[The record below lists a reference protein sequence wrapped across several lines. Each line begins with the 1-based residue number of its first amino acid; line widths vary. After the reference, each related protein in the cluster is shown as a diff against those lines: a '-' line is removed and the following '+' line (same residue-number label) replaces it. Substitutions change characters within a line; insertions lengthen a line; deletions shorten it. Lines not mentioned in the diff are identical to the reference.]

1 MKTSTGWRRPAPRWR
16 KWRSSPISCV
26 AASRSKAGGIRDLD
40 TVRALYRLG
49 VRRFGMSAA
58 ATQRVLE
65 QLEQDPGL
73 FPELNDN

>member
-1 MKTSTGWRRPAPRWR
+1 MK
-16 KWRSSPISCV
+16 V
-26 AASRSKAGGIRDLD
+26 AIIADQLRGRIQIKGAGGIRDLD